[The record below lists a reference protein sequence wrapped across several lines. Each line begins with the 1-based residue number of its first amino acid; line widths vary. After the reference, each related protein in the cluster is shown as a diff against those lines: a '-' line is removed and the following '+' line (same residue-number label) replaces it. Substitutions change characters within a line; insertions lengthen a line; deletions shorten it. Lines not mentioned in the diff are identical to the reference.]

1 MPISYFIV
9 FLGYS
14 AAAYVLSLHVGFH
27 SGRRASRWLTVLV
40 ICTVLLLHVGA
51 LYQGVLRDDG
61 MHLGF
66 INMLSLVAWLMAFP
80 SLLLIGQV
88 SVQRFNVAV
97 LALITIVMGGLAL
110 ASDWSE
116 PIAITASMGLRIHI
130 VVSLIGYSLLG
141 LAALLAVFV
150 WLQDRLLKTGH
161 PGLLI
166 RFVPPLWTIEKL
178 LFRLII
184 TGFALLTVALAS
196 GFLYLDN
203 IFDQHLVHKTV
214 FSCLAWLG
222 FGVLLMGRR
231 YYGWRGKKAVNWTL
245 LAYVSLMISYFGS
258 KFVLEILLSH

>member
-1 MPISYFIV
+1 MSIPYFVI

-14 AAAYVLSLHVGFH
+14 VAAYVLSRHVGFY
-27 SGRRASRWLTVLV
+27 SGWRANRWVTVSA
-40 ICTVLLLHVGA
+40 ICIVLLVHAVG
-51 LYQGVLRDDG
+51 LYQGILRDDG
-61 MHLGF
+61 IHLGF
-66 INMLSLVAWLMAFP
+66 INTLSLVAWLMALP

-97 LALITIVMGGLAL
+97 LALIAILMGGLAL

-116 PIAITASMGLRIHI
+116 PMAITATAGLRTHI
-130 VVSLIGYSLLG
+130 VVSLIAYSLLG

-178 LFRLII
+178 LFRLIL
-184 TGFALLTVALAS
+184 TGFVLLTVALVS

-203 IFDQHLVHKTV
+203 IFDQHLAHKTV

-245 LAYVSLMISYFGS
+245 LAYVSLMMSYFGS
-258 KFVLEILLSH
+258 KFVLEILLSQ